1 VTRHDRKPHLS
12 GQLVSRLAKAG
23 LAGILVSGTK
33 QRASFRGRISRN
45 GTVKSRL
52 EKGHAGF
59 AVLLLVVLLLG
70 LAVPVLVQAQP
81 LPKVTLGVDTAK
93 NPKDVAVTLQI
104 LALLTV
110 LSVAPAIILLM
121 TSFTRMVVVFH
132 FLRQALGLQQMPPN
146 QLIVGL
152 SLFLTFFVMRP
163 VLNDIN
169 ANALQPY
176 LAEKIS
182 QKEAVQRAQKPI
194 REFMLRQTR
203 EKDLMLF
210 VQLANMPQP
219 RQPGDLPLSIVV
231 PAFVVSELRIA
242 FQIGFL
248 LYIPFLMIDMIV
260 ASVLM
265 SMGMLM
271 LPPVMISLPFKILL
285 FVLVDGWYL
294 LVNSVVTSFH

>member
-1 VTRHDRKPHLS
+1 MLILN
-12 GQLVSRLAKAG
+12 GQLATKVRARASGRAASVGEAAAVRGPDGLGRPQSRQLPWRHRRKMAFSLRSAVAFLLLALAVLAL
-23 LAGILVSGTK
+23 LAGT
-33 QRASFRGRISRN
+33 A
-45 GTVKSRL
+45 
-52 EKGHAGF
+52 
-59 AVLLLVVLLLG
+59 
-70 LAVPVLVQAQP
+70 QAQP
-81 LPKVTLGVDTAK
+81 LPKITLGVEQAK
-93 NPKDVAVTLQI
+93 GPKDVAVTLEI

-110 LSVAPAIILLM
+110 LSVAPAIVLLM

-163 VLNDIN
+163 VLTEIN
-169 ANALQPY
+169 NTALQPY
-176 LAEKIS
+176 LAERIS
-182 QKEAVQRAQKPI
+182 QPEAFRRAQKPI

-203 EKDLMLF
+203 EKDLALF
-210 VQLANMPQP
+210 VKLARLEQP
-219 RQPGDLPLSIVV
+219 ASPEELPMTVV
-231 PAFVVSELRIA
+231 IPAFVVSELRIA

-271 LPPVMISLPFKILL
+271 LPPVMISLPFKVLL

-294 LVNSVVTSFH
+294 IVSSVVSSFR

>member
-1 VTRHDRKPHLS
+1 MSCRRPAT
-12 GQLVSRLAKAG
+12 SRQSSKSAA
-23 LAGILVSGTK
+23 AC
-33 QRASFRGRISRN
+33 RN
-45 GTVKSRL
+45 GVCRT
-52 EKGHAGF
+52 GF
-59 AVLLLVVLLLG
+59 LRRACWLSLAAAVLLGVVVV
-70 LAVPVLVQAQP
+70 ATPQTTAAQP
-81 LPKVTLGVDTAK
+81 LPRVTVGVDAAR
-93 NPKDVAVTLQI
+93 NPRDVAVTLEI

-163 VLNDIN
+163 VLKEVND
-169 ANALQPY
+169 NALQPY
-176 LAEKIS
+176 LAERIS
-182 QKEAVQRAQKPI
+182 QGEALKRAEKPI

-203 EKDLMLF
+203 EKDLALF
-210 VQLANMPQP
+210 VKLARLQRPASAA
-219 RQPGDLPLSIVV
+219 DLPISIIV

-248 LYIPFLMIDMIV
+248 LYIPFITIDLIV

-271 LPPVMISLPFKILL
+271 LPPVMISLPFKVLL

-294 LVNSVVTSFH
+294 IVNSVVTSFR